1 MTIKMIVDEC
11 DKYELPDITDTISFN
26 FSTADS
32 WVRSRIVSGREG
44 ESGSLRGSGLNQ
56 TNSKSFFLPLSTYT
70 LNILG
75 LGEGVCGGPN
85 KFINT
90 ISNGIAH
97 QA

>member
-11 DKYELPDITDTISFN
+11 DKYELPDITDTFSFN

-44 ESGSLRGSGLNQ
+44 GGGSLRGSGLNQ
-56 TNSKSFFLPLSTYT
+56 TNSMSFFLPLSTYT

-85 KFINT
+85 LLIPAGTT
-90 ISNGIAH
+90 IV
-97 QA
+97 QYTF